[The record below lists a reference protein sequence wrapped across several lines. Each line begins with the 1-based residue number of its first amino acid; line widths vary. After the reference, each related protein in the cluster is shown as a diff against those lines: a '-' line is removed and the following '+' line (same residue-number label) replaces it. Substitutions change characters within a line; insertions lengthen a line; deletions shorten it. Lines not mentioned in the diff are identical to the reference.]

1 MARRPSNPS
10 KFPIGNIIRILI
22 TLAALVWIFHFVSFE
37 KILLTLT
44 KTRLVFFLIGVSL
57 FQVSVFIRTFR
68 WKLLLKSTIP
78 SVSYKTLLMLNYS
91 GSFFDVFLPTGF
103 GGDIVRT
110 IELKGVDQNG
120 SVIDHASIVLLDRFS
135 GFIALFTICFTALPF
150 ALSYIPRQLALW
162 IAIFAAGGLL
172 TAILLISNFG
182 VDFLANLLNRFSFT
196 RKLGDTVQKIGS
208 ITHTSL
214 LAAWFISL
222 FFYLFIIGF
231 QYSLSLALHSTLPIT
246 VFFVFTPI
254 VSLTLLLPSIQG
266 LGLRENTYEYLL
278 TQVGAP
284 EAMGV
289 SLGLLIFAVKVI
301 TGLIGG
307 IVYLYYTIS
316 KKKST
321 TPQDQH
327 AQTPH
332 IE

>member
-1 MARRPSNPS
+1 MPKQQSNKS
-10 KFPIGNIIRILI
+10 KFSIGNILRILI
-22 TLAALVWIFHFVSFE
+22 TLLALIWIFNFVSFE
-37 KILLTLT
+37 KIFFTL
-44 KTRLVFFLIGVSL
+44 KNTRLEFFLFAAAL

-68 WKLLLKSTIP
+68 WKLLLKSAIP

-103 GGDIVRT
+103 GGDIIRT
-110 IELKGVDQNG
+110 VEIKGTDKNTSIFDQ
-120 SVIDHASIVLLDRFS
+120 ASIVLLDRFS
-135 GFIALFTICFTALPF
+135 GFIALFTICIVALPF
-150 ALSYIPRQLALW
+150 AMSFIPGQLALW
-162 IAIFAAGGLL
+162 IAMIAAGGLL
-172 TAILLISNFG
+172 SAFVLISNFG
-182 VDFLANLLNRFSFT
+182 VNYLVNLLNKFSFT
-196 RKLGDTVQKIGS
+196 RGLGNYIHKIGS
-208 ITHTSL
+208 ITHKSL
-214 LAAWFISL
+214 LDAWFVSL

-231 QYSLSLALHSTLPIT
+231 QYSLSLALHCTLPIT

-307 IVYLYYTIS
+307 AVYLYYTIS
-316 KKKST
+316 KNK
-321 TPQDQH
+321 
-327 AQTPH
+327 
-332 IE
+332 